1 MTNIL
6 VTGGTGLVGTA
17 LVDAL
22 LKESDNNIYILTR
35 SNRTSD
41 QRRVSY
47 INWKNEKWEVQ
58 VPDIDIV
65 INLAG
70 ATLNKRWTATHKQ
83 LMMTSRIQ
91 ATHALF
97 ELFENRTHQPN
108 ILFNASAMGYYPP
121 SKKDAYTEY
130 YKTLPHDFLSE
141 IVYQW
146 EREADHFSTIGTRVI
161 KGRFGLILSHQ
172 GGALPMMALP
182 YQYGVGGKVGDGKQW
197 YSWIHINDLV
207 QSILFLIK
215 HPDAQG
221 VYNLNAP
228 LPETQNDFGIALS
241 RALHR
246 PHYTRVPTLVMRI
259 ILGEMSTLILDT
271 QYMVPE
277 RIQMLGFKFEYP
289 ELNSALHAIYQN

>member
-17 LVDAL
+17 LVDAI

-146 EREADHFSTIGTRVI
+146 EREADHFSTLGTRVI

>member
-47 INWKNEKWEVQ
+47 INWENEKWEVQ

-70 ATLNKRWTATHKQ
+70 ATLNKRWTTSHKQ
-83 LMMTSRIQ
+83 RMMTSRLQ
-91 ATHALF
+91 ATHALYA
-97 ELFENRTHQPN
+97 LFQHRTHQPS

-121 SKKDAYTEY
+121 SQTNAYTENY
-130 YKTLPHDFLSE
+130 NTLPHDFLSE

-146 EREADHFSTIGTRVI
+146 EREADHFLTFGTRVI
-161 KGRFGLILSHQ
+161 KGRFGLILSKN

-182 YQYGVGGKVGDGKQW
+182 YLYGVGGKIGNGKQW
-197 YSWIHINDLV
+197 YSWIHLNDLV
-207 QSILFLIK
+207 QCILFLIK

-228 LPETQNDFGIALS
+228 LPETQNDFGIALG

-246 PHYTRVPTLVMRI
+246 PHYTRVPALVLRI

-289 ELNSALHAIYQN
+289 ELGEALKSLNL

>member
-6 VTGGTGLVGTA
+6 ISGGTGLVGRH
-17 LVDAL
+17 LVDEL
-22 LKESDNNIYILTR
+22 LKATDNIIYILTR
-35 SNRTSD
+35 SARTSEHP
-41 QRRVSY
+41 RVTY
-47 INWKNEKWEVQ
+47 INWQKVQWEDQ

-70 ATLNKRWTATHKQ
+70 ASLNKRWTDAHKQ

-121 SKKDAYTEY
+121 SKKDAYTEN

-146 EREADHFSTIGTRVI
+146 EREADHFSTLGTRVI
-161 KGRFGLILSHQ
+161 KGRFGLILSDQ

-197 YSWIHINDLV
+197 YSWIHLNDLV

-228 LPETQNDFGIALS
+228 LPETQNDFGIALG

-246 PHYTRVPTLVMRI
+246 PHYTRVPGFMLRVM
-259 ILGEMSTLILDT
+259 LGEMSTLILDT

-289 ELNSALHAIYQN
+289 ELNSALQAIYQN

>member
-17 LVDAL
+17 LVDAI
-22 LKESDNNIYILTR
+22 LKESDDNIYILTR

-146 EREADHFSTIGTRVI
+146 EREADHFSTLGTRVI

>member
-146 EREADHFSTIGTRVI
+146 EREADHFSTLGTRVI

>member
-70 ATLNKRWTATHKQ
+70 ATLNKRWTTSHKQ
-83 LMMTSRIQ
+83 RMMTSRLQ
-91 ATHALF
+91 ATHALYA
-97 ELFENRTHQPN
+97 LFQHRTHQPS
-108 ILFNASAMGYYPP
+108 ILFNASAMGFYPP
-121 SKKDAYTEY
+121 SQTNAYTENY
-130 YKTLPHDFLSE
+130 NTLPHDFLSE

-146 EREADHFSTIGTRVI
+146 EREADHFLTFGTRVI
-161 KGRFGLILSHQ
+161 KGRFGLILSKN

-182 YQYGVGGKVGDGKQW
+182 YLYGVGGKIGNGKQW
-197 YSWIHINDLV
+197 YSWIHLNDLV
-207 QSILFLIK
+207 QCILFLIK

-228 LPETQNDFGIALS
+228 LPETQNDFGIALG

-246 PHYTRVPTLVMRI
+246 PHYTRVPALVLRI

-289 ELNSALHAIYQN
+289 ELNSALHTIYQN

>member
-47 INWKNEKWEVQ
+47 INWENEKWEVQ

-70 ATLNKRWTATHKQ
+70 ATLNKRWTTSHKQ
-83 LMMTSRIQ
+83 RMMTSRLQ
-91 ATHALF
+91 GTHALYA
-97 ELFENRTHQPN
+97 LFQHRTHQPS
-108 ILFNASAMGYYPP
+108 ILFNASAMGFYPP
-121 SKKDAYTEY
+121 SQTNAYTENY
-130 YKTLPHDFLSE
+130 NALPHDFLSE

-146 EREADHFSTIGTRVI
+146 EREADHFLTFGTRVI
-161 KGRFGLILSHQ
+161 KGRFGLILSKN

-182 YQYGVGGKVGDGKQW
+182 YLYGVGGKIGNGKQW
-197 YSWIHINDLV
+197 YSWIHLNDLV
-207 QSILFLIK
+207 QCILFLIK

-228 LPETQNDFGIALS
+228 LPETQNDFGIALG

-246 PHYTRVPTLVMRI
+246 PHYTRVPALVLRI

-289 ELNSALHAIYQN
+289 ELNSALHTIYQN

>member
-47 INWKNEKWEVQ
+47 INWENEKWEVQ

-70 ATLNKRWTATHKQ
+70 ATLNKRWTTSHKQ
-83 LMMTSRIQ
+83 RMMTSRLQ
-91 ATHALF
+91 ATHALYA
-97 ELFENRTHQPN
+97 LFQHRTHQPS
-108 ILFNASAMGYYPP
+108 ILFNASAMGFYPP
-121 SKKDAYTEY
+121 SQTNAYTENY
-130 YKTLPHDFLSE
+130 NTLPHDFLSE

-146 EREADHFSTIGTRVI
+146 EREADHFLTFGTRVI
-161 KGRFGLILSHQ
+161 KGRFGLILSKN

-182 YQYGVGGKVGDGKQW
+182 YLYGVGGKIGNGKQW
-197 YSWIHINDLV
+197 YSWIHLNDLV
-207 QSILFLIK
+207 QCILFLIK

-228 LPETQNDFGIALS
+228 LPETQNDFGIALG

-246 PHYTRVPTLVMRI
+246 PHYTRVPSLVLRI

-289 ELNSALHAIYQN
+289 ELGEALKSLNL

>member
-47 INWKNEKWEVQ
+47 INWENEKWEVQ

-70 ATLNKRWTATHKQ
+70 ATLNKRWTTSHKQ
-83 LMMTSRIQ
+83 RMMTSRLQ
-91 ATHALF
+91 ATHALYA
-97 ELFENRTHQPN
+97 LFQHRTHQPS
-108 ILFNASAMGYYPP
+108 ILFNASAMGFYPP
-121 SKKDAYTEY
+121 SQTNAYTENY
-130 YKTLPHDFLSE
+130 NTLPHDFLSE

-146 EREADHFSTIGTRVI
+146 EREADHFLTFGTRVI
-161 KGRFGLILSHQ
+161 KGRFGLILSKN

-182 YQYGVGGKVGDGKQW
+182 YLYGVGGKIGNGKQW
-197 YSWIHINDLV
+197 YSWIHLNDLV
-207 QSILFLIK
+207 QCILFLIK

-228 LPETQNDFGIALS
+228 LPETQNDFGIALG

-246 PHYTRVPTLVMRI
+246 PHYTRVPALVLRI

-289 ELNSALHAIYQN
+289 ELGEALKSLNL

>member
-17 LVDAL
+17 LVDAI
-22 LKESDNNIYILTR
+22 LKESDDNIYILTR

-58 VPDIDIV
+58 VPDIHIV

-146 EREADHFSTIGTRVI
+146 EREADHFSTLGTRVI

>member
-146 EREADHFSTIGTRVI
+146 EREADHFSTLGTRVI

-259 ILGEMSTLILDT
+259 ILGEMSALILDT